1 MSADAAYS
9 EAGPVPGVDG
19 MIEVQDADRVR
30 KFKGYLM
37 HRVSTE
43 VAHKPQWL
51 EIEAYKVTDGTHR
64 YVLHF
69 TGKSVLVHDQDSDCN
84 TGVPTPFRLLSRDA
98 EPCRR
103 CRPRLRSASP
113 DDLFE
118 AETDRHKIEVCDGR
132 VHDADGELVTDG
144 DGRLLVY
151 GDDKNRTP
159 VVAMSDYDVEK
170 ASGREV
176 LRVLRESWHRKPES
190 AGTLSAPAQRL
201 VDTIARLEP
210 AILAATQVVEEI

>member
-1 MSADAAYS
+1 VSADAAYS

-19 MIEVQDADRVR
+19 KVEVQDADRVR
-30 KFKGYLM
+30 TFKGFLM

-51 EIEAYKVTDGTHR
+51 EIEAYKVTDGTCR

-69 TGKSVLVHDQDSDCN
+69 TGRSVLYHASGSDCN
-84 TGVPTPFRLLSRDA
+84 TGVPTQASKLPMDS

-103 CRPRLRSASP
+103 CRPGNFRVALA
-113 DDLFE
+113 DKLYE

-132 VHDADGELVTDG
+132 PKDSTGALIMGDDG
-144 DGRLLVY
+144 DPL
-151 GDDKNRTP
+151 P
-159 VVAMSDYDVEK
+159 VADEDAAWMSS
-170 ASGREV
+170 AREM
-176 LRVLRESWHRKPES
+176 LRILRESWHRKPET

-201 VDTIARLEP
+201 VDTIARLDP
-210 AILAATQVVEEI
+210 AILAATRVVEEL